1 MTHSARAAALVL
13 AAAFAAGRF
22 AAESA
27 PPADDDRAPAIA
39 SEPAPTAQNQGAAGA
54 PAKRVVTLS
63 PDLAELVWTVGAG
76 TLLVGTIDHS
86 DYPPQARAVPR
97 VGDAYGLDFERIGAL
112 RPDLVLAWDGGTP
125 TRWIERLR
133 ELGYR
138 VVPLGV
144 RRLEDIAGELEQIG
158 TLTGH
163 GENARS
169 ESQRYLARLSELRD
183 EYRGADILTVFFEI
197 SGQPLYTVGGPH
209 VITAM
214 IELCGGRNVFAD
226 LPALAADVAHESVL
240 GRDPQVILA
249 ADDAGADTLDEWRRW
264 PALDAVARGDLYLV
278 RSDLVTRSS
287 TRILDGAQEI
297 CTTLERARTHRDS
310 RHRDGD

>member
-1 MTHSARAAALVL
+1 MTGAARAAALLL
-13 AAAFAAGRF
+13 AAILAA
-22 AAESA
+22 SA
-27 PPADDDRAPAIA
+27 MARADEDAPA
-39 SEPAPTAQNQGAAGA
+39 T
-54 PAKRVVTLS
+54 RVVTLS

-76 TLLVGTIDHS
+76 PLLVGTIEHS
-86 DYPPQARAVPR
+86 DYPPEARAVPR

-112 RPDLVLAWDGGTP
+112 RPDLILAWDGGTP

-144 RRLEDIAGELEQIG
+144 RRLEDVAGELEQIG
-158 TLTGH
+158 TLTGR
-163 GENARS
+163 EESARS
-169 ESQRYLARLSELRD
+169 ESQRYLARLSGLRD
-183 EYRGADILTVFFEI
+183 QYRGADVLTVFFEI
-197 SGQPLYTVGGPH
+197 SRQPLYTVGGPH

-226 LPALAADVAHESVL
+226 LGALAADVAQESVL

-249 ADDAGADTLDEWRRW
+249 ADDAGADTLEEWRRW
-264 PALDAVARGDLYLV
+264 PALAAVARDDLYLV

-297 CTTLERARTHRDS
+297 CTTLERARAHRDS
-310 RHRDGD
+310 RHRDGE